1 MRHSRRGGPQG
12 FRRFGTA
19 PFTIYATACSCT
31 DLGWGN
37 RLGMDPVRL
46 HAPNLIGLW
55 EVSGKGLGSQGYR
68 QRQGP
73 KRRSDA
79 RVLSP
84 VGILK
89 CSSLGG

>member
-1 MRHSRRGGPQG
+1 MLRDCPLHYLRDRMLLYGP
-12 FRRFGTA
+12 
-19 PFTIYATACSCT
+19 
-31 DLGWGN
+31 GWGN

-89 CSSLGG
+89 CSGLGG